1 MAVQCAEIIFLRQ
14 FMLLKGYY
22 NLTFDHCSF
31 GLFLRQ
37 LRYKWEPATTDMGR
51 KKKLKNLSKWQSCIV
66 LHDLTNAIV
75 SSSSAWVRANNPSRM
90 KITEHFIM
98 FRRRARN
105 VHSISTDV
113 QWRAVINPV
122 IYPLMCTSRL
132 SWYYGHTL
140 FVYSEDQEW
149 NS

>member
-1 MAVQCAEIIFLRQ
+1 MCWNSFPKTVYVTYGILQLNPSIIGHLAF
-14 FMLLKGYY
+14 
-22 NLTFDHCSF
+22 
-31 GLFLRQ
+31 FLRQ

-51 KKKLKNLSKWQSCIV
+51 KKKFRNSSKWQSCIV